1 MSSSHNA
8 VIVILPIK
16 RHIQLVLL
24 TMTTFYWA
32 ANEYDHD
39 WFLIMIM
46 SHISNRSS
54 CGIPLSCSLKLL
66 REN

>member
-1 MSSSHNA
+1 M
-8 VIVILPIK
+8 P
-16 RHIQLVLL
+16 
-24 TMTTFYWA
+24 TFYWA
-32 ANEYDHD
+32 SNEPDHD
-39 WFLIMIM
+39 WFLIMIL